1 MNVGWAAGKPVPR
14 KERTRE
20 GLREAFTVENEK
32 KSISFL
38 EIVEFYSVRAMV
50 KREVL

>member
-1 MNVGWAAGKPVPR
+1 MNVGGQPGKPVPR

-32 KSISFL
+32 KHIVL
-38 EIVEFYSVRAMV
+38 ENVEILLS
-50 KREVL
+50 

>member
-1 MNVGWAAGKPVPR
+1 MNVGGQPGKPVPR

-32 KSISFL
+32 KH
-38 EIVEFYSVRAMV
+38 IVLRNCGI
-50 KREVL
+50 